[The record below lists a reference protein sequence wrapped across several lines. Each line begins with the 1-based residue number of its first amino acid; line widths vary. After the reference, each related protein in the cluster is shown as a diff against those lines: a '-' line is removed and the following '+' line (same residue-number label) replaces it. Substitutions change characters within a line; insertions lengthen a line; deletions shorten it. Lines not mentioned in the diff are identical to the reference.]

1 MKRLVSL
8 FLVLFCAFFMF
19 SACQKENPLFEHV
32 SELRSDVFFGQS
44 ENYSIKAS
52 YGFKETPYNNDGD
65 VKTRVYI
72 LHFILLDK
80 EIEQATYTL
89 TMQFNGFDY
98 STQFK
103 LNPVTHVASTDL
115 EINDFALKSF
125 NVTVN
130 CGSENETITLSST
143 LPENTITPQTAL
155 ESIYKHQKSLVDSFY
170 SSDGTFN
177 AEIYLRVLVKDAK
190 PYYYVG
196 FGSGNNSL
204 KAFLL
209 DGLTGEV
216 LAIRQI
222 F

>member
-1 MKRLVSL
+1 
-8 FLVLFCAFFMF
+8 MF
-19 SACQKENPLFEHV
+19 SACQKENPLFEYV

-98 STQFK
+98 SAEFK
-103 LNPVTHVASTDL
+103 LNPVSHVASADL
-115 EINDFALKSF
+115 EINDFTLKSF
-125 NVTVN
+125 NATVN